1 MSSTSSTDTVNHRTA
16 APVETEGIDYALL
29 SALDAGER
37 PPRPSAVSAS
47 ITHGWRALLKIKH
60 IPEQLIDVT
69 IFPVMMLL
77 MFTYLFGGALDEGG
91 PRSYL
96 QFFLPGI
103 VSITVLMTT
112 MYTGIGL
119 NADAEKGVFDR
130 FRSLPT
136 WRPAMIVGAL
146 LGDAVRYTLSSTI
159 MIALGLA
166 LGFRPTGGGALG
178 LVLAVALLLVFAF
191 SLSWVWTTLGLV
203 MRNEKTVMNTS
214 MMILFPLT
222 FLSNV
227 FVEPETMPAWLQRV
241 VDINPISHMVT
252 AARSLIADNPDG
264 AEIGWVLLASALL
277 VGIFGS
283 LTMRLYR
290 TKN

>member
-1 MSSTSSTDTVNHRTA
+1 
-16 APVETEGIDYALL
+16 
-29 SALDAGER
+29 
-37 PPRPSAVSAS
+37 
-47 ITHGWRALLKIKH
+47 
-60 IPEQLIDVT
+60 
-69 IFPVMMLL
+69 MMLL
-77 MFTYLFGGALDEGG
+77 MFTYLFVGALDEGG

-103 VSITVLMTT
+103 LSTTVLMMT

-119 NADAEKGVFDR
+119 NVDAEKGVFDR

-146 LGDAVRYTLSSTI
+146 LGDAARYMLSSTI

-166 LGFRPTGGGALG
+166 LGFRPAGGGAPG
-178 LVLAVALLLVFAF
+178 LVLAGALLLVFAF

-227 FVEPETMPAWLQRV
+227 FVDPDTMPGWLQRV
-241 VDINPISHMVT
+241 VDINPISHVVS
-252 AARSLIADNPDG
+252 AARSLIAGNPDG
-264 AEIGWVLLASALL
+264 AEIGWVLLASGLFVVL
-277 VGIFGS
+277 FGT

-290 TKN
+290 NKS